1 MAHKKKK
8 MAKRQTN
15 KSPKLNERMNFGQK
29 MCPNG
34 FTQIFYRDVY
44 TREHNPG
51 GDILPIRGG

>member
-1 MAHKKKK
+1 

-34 FTQIFYRDVY
+34 FPQIFYRDVY